1 MFTLRVKDNV
11 EYIDACMHQMDVD
24 CSDSNPFYLH
34 FEFLRGFS
42 TCYLFFHF
50 SKRSFFPISL
60 SLSHFFLSSL
70 AFPSHATPFF
80 HPHISK
86 ISFSSYFSV
95 DEFLHVRNFFFLS
108 LLFAFLVSRQ
118 CDAMRFRPT
127 RASDPSLCSLCSIGG
142 KRKVVEFSR
151 DRRGGEVG
159 A

>member
-24 CSDSNPFYLH
+24 WSDSNPFYLH

-42 TCYLFFHF
+42 TAIF
-50 SKRSFFPISL
+50 SSISPKDPSFPSL

>member
-1 MFTLRVKDNV
+1 MHACTRWMLTGLIPTRSIYISNFFAVFPPAIFSSISPKD
-11 EYIDACMHQMDVD
+11 
-24 CSDSNPFYLH
+24 P
-34 FEFLRGFS
+34 
-42 TCYLFFHF
+42 
-50 SKRSFFPISL
+50 SFPSLSL

>member
-1 MFTLRVKDNV
+1 MHAPDGCWLVWFQPVLFTFR
-11 EYIDACMHQMDVD
+11 I
-24 CSDSNPFYLH
+24 SS
-34 FEFLRGFS
+34 R
-42 TCYLFFHF
+42 FFHLL
-50 SKRSFFPISL
+50 SFLPFLQKILLSHFSL